1 MTTTAM
7 RKTKPAAEEPTMR
20 GSFSLMLVWY
30 SAAEIVTV
38 VIAAWF
44 RGGLTLPPSSPDGL

>member
-1 MTTTAM
+1 MAITTTAM

-38 VIAAWF
+38 VISAWF
-44 RGGLTLPPSSPDGL
+44 SGVRG